1 MRVIIFAVTVREKD
15 GVLRVV
21 LSPQYLGRR
30 RWSNGIRASV
40 EGKLGDLLANAETRC
55 RDRSSVN

>member
-1 MRVIIFAVTVREKD
+1 MIFAVTVREKD

-21 LSPQYLGRR
+21 LPPQYLGRR
-30 RWSNGIRASV
+30 RWSDGIRASV
-40 EGKLGDLLANAETRC
+40 EGKLGDPWRMLRQRC